1 MHKASRSRAIRAKRW
16 PRLRDARD
24 AGCHARLQHGQTNIR
39 HNVRDESYSG
49 SAWGMSA
56 AQVSLDVRFRARV
69 RCRGATAIS
78 GFTIRCASRA
88 DSMCS
93 NATTGERSLDKSVR
107 DLGPQRA
114 DFSVDSAT
122 RARILIEDGKRAT
135 VHMDWHNTNE
145 WNECESID
153 LSEARREP
161 QAASDLFTSPRTIL
175 RRALDTTA
183 L

>member
-1 MHKASRSRAIRAKRW
+1 MLVYNTGK
-16 PRLRDARD
+16 
-24 AGCHARLQHGQTNIR
+24 QTSDTMFATNRIQ
-39 HNVRDESYSG
+39 VPEG
-49 SAWGMSA
+49 EMSA
-56 AQVSLDVRFRARV
+56 ARVSPDVTFRAHV
-69 RCRGATAIS
+69 RSRGATAIS

-145 WNECESID
+145 WNECASID
-153 LSEARREP
+153 LSEARSERSFFGRVHI
-161 QAASDLFTSPRTIL
+161 AAHN
-175 RRALDTTA
+175 
-183 L
+183 